1 MDAQRLGLLLMLAA
15 LSVSI
20 LGVRWLRRRR
30 RSAMAEIRNRAAAP
44 GAAFPIPPLGGWAIA
59 LTTTGGKPVQQDA
72 VSCLETSA
80 WKAIALAD
88 GVSGTPGAERAARMA
103 VHVLLE
109 ELRQTARRGGI
120 IDLQALSRGFQKAH
134 REVVGGPPSGEPFS
148 GIAPQTTLIAVVET
162 PDRILIAYCGDGAVI
177 VSSGSLRWATSLL
190 FPQVDFQQA
199 GALRGIIGGSD
210 DPQPTLISLPRAA
223 WPDGLVVVLGTDGA
237 LPPGESL
244 RPAWD
249 LLLRIRE
256 LFGAGQDPTCF
267 LEEWLRSLES
277 DDNRSLGLLITEE
290 ALRLWRNPDG
300 CGAVAGGS
308 TDIRP
313 GAPGDSPAA
322 AGGGRPGG
330 GAPGASK
337 GGSSP
342 LGAQVISG
350 APGASGRTALN
361 SYGGI
366 PASSWGSTAGSGA
379 GAAGHC
385 RGGSG

>member
-148 GIAPQTTLIAVVET
+148 GIAPQTTLIAV
-162 PDRILIAYCGDGAVI
+162 
-177 VSSGSLRWATSLL
+177 
-190 FPQVDFQQA
+190 
-199 GALRGIIGGSD
+199 
-210 DPQPTLISLPRAA
+210 
-223 WPDGLVVVLGTDGA
+223 
-237 LPPGESL
+237 
-244 RPAWD
+244 
-249 LLLRIRE
+249 
-256 LFGAGQDPTCF
+256 
-267 LEEWLRSLES
+267 
-277 DDNRSLGLLITEE
+277 
-290 ALRLWRNPDG
+290 
-300 CGAVAGGS
+300 
-308 TDIRP
+308 
-313 GAPGDSPAA
+313 
-322 AGGGRPGG
+322 
-330 GAPGASK
+330 
-337 GGSSP
+337 
-342 LGAQVISG
+342 
-350 APGASGRTALN
+350 
-361 SYGGI
+361 
-366 PASSWGSTAGSGA
+366 
-379 GAAGHC
+379 
-385 RGGSG
+385 